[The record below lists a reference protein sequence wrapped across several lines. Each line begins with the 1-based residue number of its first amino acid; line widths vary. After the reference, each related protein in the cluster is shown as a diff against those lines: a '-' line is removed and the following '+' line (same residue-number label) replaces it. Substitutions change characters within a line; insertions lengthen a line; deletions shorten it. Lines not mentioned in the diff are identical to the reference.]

1 MEDKNTRIYL
11 IGFMGC
17 GKSYAG
23 RHLAEAIGWSFLDLD
38 RQIEQDA
45 GRPISGIFAE
55 SGESAFRT
63 MERSALHRTGE
74 LARTIISCGGGLP
87 CFFDNMDWMNSRGI
101 TVFLN
106 ASVELLTVRLSK
118 DKGKRPLLKNLSG
131 EELVA
136 FIEGRLQ
143 ERLPFYSQAGLRL
156 DLNTGEESAWMQ
168 IQKALPVV
176 MSKK

>member
-87 CFFDNMDWMNSRGI
+87 CFSIQHVVTILRREC
-101 TVFLN
+101 LP
-106 ASVELLTVRLSK
+106 K
-118 DKGKRPLLKNLSG
+118 
-131 EELVA
+131 
-136 FIEGRLQ
+136 RLQ
-143 ERLPFYSQAGLRL
+143 HYTPAKFDVLKCAKF
-156 DLNTGEESAWMQ
+156 
-168 IQKALPVV
+168 ALY
-176 MSKK
+176 K